1 MRQTLIP
8 YGQHLIEEDDIAA
21 VSAVLRSGPLTQGP
35 QVGAFEEAIAQ
46 ITQAQYATATHS
58 GTSALHL
65 ALRALDVGPGD
76 RVWTSPISFVASA
89 NCALYCGATVD
100 FVDIDPITHNLCPHA
115 LAQKL
120 AQHAR
125 THTLP
130 RVLIPVHLSGRPCD
144 MAAIAETCRA
154 YGVAILEDASHAL
167 GATYN
172 GKPIGACVYSD
183 MTVFSFHP
191 VKMITTG
198 EGGLITTNN
207 PQWKNT
213 LDQLRS
219 HGVTRDQTQF
229 QHHDT
234 PDFYYEQ
241 QHLGYNYRMCD
252 LQAALGRSQVPKLQR
267 FLAQRRQHA
276 DTYHS
281 ALAHLPVQRPPRDTD
296 NTSSWH
302 LYVITFADDSPPSPH
317 VRSRRDHIY
326 YALQSHNIM
335 CSLHYYPIH
344 CQPYYQKMGFQIG
357 DFPHAERYGRTA
369 LTLPLFVQLTTDQIT
384 RIVEHLTQA
393 LNTAPERVKE
403 KNKGKE

>member
-172 GKPIGACVYSD
+172 GKPIGACAYSD

-191 VKMITTG
+191 VKIITTA
-198 EGGLITTNN
+198 EGGMALTN
-207 PQWKNT
+207 QSE
-213 LDQLRS
+213 LAAQMERLRS
-219 HGVTRDQTQF
+219 HGIVRDPALMTRETDG
-229 QHHDT
+229 
-234 PDFYYEQ
+234 PWYYQ
-241 QHLGYNYRMCD
+241 QIELGYNYRMTE
-252 LQAALGRSQVPKLQR
+252 LQAALGLSQLER
-267 FLAQRRQHA
+267 LDA
-276 DTYHS
+276 
-281 ALAHLPVQRPPRDTD
+281 LPVQRPPRDTD